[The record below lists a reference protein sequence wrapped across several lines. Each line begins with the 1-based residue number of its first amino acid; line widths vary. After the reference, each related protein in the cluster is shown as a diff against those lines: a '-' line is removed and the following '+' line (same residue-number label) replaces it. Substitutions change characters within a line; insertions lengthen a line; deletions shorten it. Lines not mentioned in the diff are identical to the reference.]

1 MKVAK
6 KKENE
11 GGDKDRA
18 HSLYKILKKNKIK
31 SYKDV
36 ESGFKAYITLD

>member
-1 MKVAK
+1 VKVAK

-18 HSLYKILKKNKIK
+18 HSLYKMLKKKQNKIL
-31 SYKDV
+31 YNNQPIDI
-36 ESGFKAYITLD
+36 E

>member
-11 GGDKDRA
+11 GGDKDKDRA
-18 HSLYKILKKNKIK
+18 HSLYKILKKKQNKILFNNQPI
-31 SYKDV
+31 DM
-36 ESGFKAYITLD
+36 E

>member
-11 GGDKDRA
+11 GGDKDKDRTY
-18 HSLYKILKKNKIK
+18 SLYKILKKKQNKIL
-31 SYKDV
+31 YNNQPIDM
-36 ESGFKAYITLD
+36 E